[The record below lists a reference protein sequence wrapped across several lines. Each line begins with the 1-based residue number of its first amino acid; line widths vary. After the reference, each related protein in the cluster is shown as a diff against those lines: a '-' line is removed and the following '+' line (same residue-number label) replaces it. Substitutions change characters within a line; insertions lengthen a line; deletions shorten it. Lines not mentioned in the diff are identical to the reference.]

1 MTYLDYQATTPLAPE
16 ALAAMLP
23 WLESQH
29 ANPHSPHREGRRAK
43 AAVEV
48 ARDQVAALLPPG
60 GRVAFTSGA
69 TEALNW
75 AIKGT
80 PGPIVTLATEH
91 AAVLDTFATEGA
103 RARAVTILPVDAD
116 GLWWSDIR
124 HAGSQPASSPL
135 PGREGSGVGR
145 LPYRRASA
153 AKAGLPTP
161 SPSLPRRGE
170 PECRPSTVNPDT
182 PRATIQPGTGLVAAM
197 LVNNEIGV
205 IQPIAALAEIAHAA
219 GALMLCD
226 AVQGYG
232 RVPIPDTVDLIA
244 ISAHKIHG
252 PKGIG
257 ALWIRDGVDLAP
269 LMHGGGQEAPGRS
282 GTLSPALCAGFGVAA
297 QLMADRKDQDAAHID
312 RLWSLALDRLGP
324 GWTINGSTEHRY
336 HGNLNVRRAN
346 LDVNRLMSDLRD
358 IAFSAGSACASGSGR
373 SSHVLRAIGLTEAQ
387 ARSSIRLGFGRY
399 TTETELRDAI
409 DAIVAAAEAQWP

>member
-16 ALAAMLP
+16 ALATMFP

-48 ARDQVAALLPPG
+48 ARDQLAALLPPG

-80 PGPIVTLATEH
+80 TGPIVTLATEH
-91 AAVLDTFATEGA
+91 AAVLDTVAAEAA
-103 RARAVTILPVDAD
+103 RGRQVTILPV
-116 GLWWSDIR
+116 
-124 HAGSQPASSPL
+124 
-135 PGREGSGVGR
+135 
-145 LPYRRASA
+145 
-153 AKAGLPTP
+153 
-161 SPSLPRRGE
+161 
-170 PECRPSTVNPDT
+170 NPDGVVDLDQA
-182 PRATIQPGTGLVAAM
+182 RAVIQPGTGLVAAM

-205 IQPIAALAEIAHAA
+205 IQPIAQLAEIAHAA

-232 RVPIPDTVDLIA
+232 RVPVPDTVDLIT
-244 ISAHKIHG
+244 ISAHKVHG

-257 ALWIRDGVDLAP
+257 ALWIRDGVNLAP

-297 QLMADRKDQDAAHID
+297 QLMAGRKDVDAAHID

-358 IAFSAGSACASGSGR
+358 VAFSAGSACASGSGH
-373 SSHVLRAIGLTEAQ
+373 SSHVLRGIGLTEAQ
-387 ARSSIRLGFGRY
+387 ARSSIRLGCGRY

-409 DAIVAAAEAQWP
+409 DAITAAAQAQWP